1 MNASTTL
8 LVTCSTVF
16 LAQLGMSIYLPA
28 LPQIARDLSADAS
41 QVSWGLAVYLIGMAL
56 PMLFWG
62 SLGQRVGRKPVL
74 LAALGLYGLGN
85 LALPL
90 GQTLESF
97 LFLRLVQGIGAS
109 GISVMARVLI
119 RDSFRGDLLAKALS
133 WISIS
138 FVVALG
144 IGQYLG
150 SIIQVALGWPAIF
163 YLLGGVSLLMA
174 MVVARITFPA
184 LVEDNAQSSAWPSYW
199 RILRDRAF
207 LLPALTGGLGYGVII
222 AFNTAAPLILQG
234 LFNWSAVEYGLLG
247 WPISA
252 AYFLGALGVNVFVL
266 RTGQR
271 WLMVAGVGLVLAG
284 SAGMLLGSIAG
295 SFSGAAVLVALLL
308 CGVRPIIEL
317 PDQPVP
323 GQRRFAGRRC
333 LCDGVER
340 FHSSADGR
348 RHRRDRQPDR
358 ESAGMA
364 TFSVLHLAGLG
375 RDALRDARAQPSNRL
390 ERVAEDLLDLAL
402 IRRPWIGQPAGVL
415 QGIAGE

>member
-1 MNASTTL
+1 MKSSTTL

-28 LPQIARDLSADAS
+28 LPEMARYLSADAS

-62 SLGQRVGRKPVL
+62 SLAQRIGRKPVL
-74 LAALGLYGLGN
+74 LAALGIYGVGN

-97 LFLRLVQGIGAS
+97 LFFRLVQGIGAS

-133 WISIS
+133 WLSIS

-150 SIIQVALGWPAIF
+150 SVIQVALGWPAIF
-163 YLLGGVSLLMA
+163 YLLGSVSLLLA
-174 MVVARITFPA
+174 MVVARVTFPVR
-184 LVEDNAQSSAWPSYW
+184 VEDTVQSSAWPSYW

-207 LLPALTGGLGYGVII
+207 LLPALTGGLGYGVIV

-234 LFNWSAVEYGLLG
+234 PFNWSAVEYGLLG

-252 AYFLGALGVNVFVL
+252 GYFLGALAVNGLVL

-271 WLMVAGVGLVLAG
+271 RMMTAGVGLVLAG
-284 SAGMLLGSIAG
+284 SAVMLLGSFVGTSIALLFWLPYCVAVFGQSLNYPISLALANDG
-295 SFSGAAVLVALLL
+295 SPVGGAYAMALSGFIHQLMAAVIGGIASLIASQQAWPLSLL
-308 CGVRPIIEL
+308 CTL
-317 PDQPVP
+317 
-323 GQRRFAGRRC
+323 
-333 LCDGVER
+333 
-340 FHSSADGR
+340 
-348 RHRRDRQPDR
+348 
-358 ESAGMA
+358 
-364 TFSVLHLAGLG
+364 
-375 RDALRDARAQPSNRL
+375 
-390 ERVAEDLLDLAL
+390 LAL
-402 IRRPWIGQPAGVL
+402 GAMLCVI
-415 QGIAGE
+415 IAPGRKTA

>member
-1 MNASTTL
+1 MKSSTTL

-28 LPQIARDLSADAS
+28 LPDIARGLSADAS

-62 SLGQRVGRKPVL
+62 SLGQRIGRKPVL
-74 LAALGLYGLGN
+74 LAALGIYGLGN

-90 GQTLESF
+90 SQSLETF
-97 LFLRLVQGIGAS
+97 LFWRLVQGMGAS

-133 WISIS
+133 WLSIS

-150 SIIQVALGWPAIF
+150 SIIQVVLGWPAIF
-163 YLLGGVSLLMA
+163 YLLGGASLLMA
-174 MVVARITFPA
+174 MAVARVTFP
-184 LVEDNAQSSAWPSYW
+184 LLNEEPVQSSAWPSYG

-207 LLPALTGGLGYGVII
+207 LLPALAGGLGYGVII

-234 LFNWSAVEYGLLG
+234 PFNWSAVEYGLLG

-252 AYFLGALGVNVFVL
+252 AYFLGALGVNAFVL

-271 WLMVAGVGLVLAG
+271 WLMTAGVGLVLGG
-284 SAGMLLGSIAG
+284 SAVMLLGSIAG
-295 SFSGAAVLVALLL
+295 TSVALLL
-308 CGVRPIIEL
+308 WLPYCFAVFGQSLNYPISL
-317 PDQPVP
+317 SLANDGSPV
-323 GQRRFAGRRC
+323 GGAY
-333 LCDGVER
+333 
-340 FHSSADGR
+340 A
-348 RHRRDRQPDR
+348 
-358 ESAGMA
+358 MA
-364 TFSVLHLAGLG
+364 LSGFIHQLMAAIIGAIASLIASQQAWPLSLFCTL
-375 RDALRDARAQPSNRL
+375 
-390 ERVAEDLLDLAL
+390 LAL
-402 IRRPWIGQPAGVL
+402 GAMVCVRLAPGRQTD
-415 QGIAGE
+415 

>member
-1 MNASTTL
+1 MKTSTTL
-8 LVTCSTVF
+8 LITCSSVF

-28 LPQIARDLSADAS
+28 LPEMAGSLSANAS

-62 SLGQRVGRKPVL
+62 SLGQRLGRKPVL
-74 LAALGLYGLGN
+74 LAALFIYGLGN

-90 GQTLESF
+90 SQTLESF
-97 LFLRLVQGIGAS
+97 LLFRLIQGIGAS

-119 RDSFRGDLLAKALS
+119 RDSYRGELLAKAMS

-150 SIIQVALGWPAIF
+150 SIIQSTLGWPGIF
-163 YLLGGVSLLMA
+163 YLLGSASLLMA
-174 MVVARITFPA
+174 GLVAQVRFPV
-184 LVEDNAQSSAWPSYW
+184 LNEKNLPSSAWSNYC

-234 LFNWSAVEYGLLG
+234 PFNWSAVEYGLLG

-252 AYFLGALGVNVFVL
+252 AYFLGALAVNRFVL

-271 WLMVAGVGLVLAG
+271 WLMKVGVGLVLAG
-284 SAGMLLGSIAG
+284 SAVMLLGSLAG
-295 SFSGAAVLVALLL
+295 SAFALLFWLPYCVAVFGQSLNYPISLSQANDGSPVGGAYAMALSGFIHQLMAAAIGAIASMIASEQAWPLSLL
-308 CGVRPIIEL
+308 CTL
-317 PDQPVP
+317 LATAAMLCLMLAP
-323 GQRRFAGRRC
+323 GRK
-333 LCDGVER
+333 
-340 FHSSADGR
+340 
-348 RHRRDRQPDR
+348 
-358 ESAGMA
+358 
-364 TFSVLHLAGLG
+364 
-375 RDALRDARAQPSNRL
+375 
-390 ERVAEDLLDLAL
+390 
-402 IRRPWIGQPAGVL
+402 PA
-415 QGIAGE
+415 

>member
-1 MNASTTL
+1 MKSTTTL

-28 LPQIARDLSADAS
+28 LPEIARDLSADAS

-62 SLGQRVGRKPVL
+62 SLGQRIGRKPVL
-74 LAALGLYGLGN
+74 LAALGIYGMAN

-90 GQTLESF
+90 SQTLESF
-97 LFLRLVQGIGAS
+97 LAFRLVQGIGAS

-119 RDSFRGDLLAKALS
+119 RDSFRGELLAKALS

-163 YLLGGVSLLMA
+163 YLLGAVSLMMGL
-174 MVVARITFPA
+174 VVARVTFPVLA
-184 LVEDNAQSSAWPSYW
+184 EENAPSSAWPSYW
-199 RILRDRAF
+199 RILRHRAF
-207 LLPALTGGLGYGVII
+207 LLPALTGGLGYGVIV

-234 LFNWSAVEYGLLG
+234 PFNWSAVEYGVLG

-252 AYFLGALGVNVFVL
+252 AYFLGALAVNSFVL

-271 WLMVAGVGLVLAG
+271 GLMTAGVGLVLAG
-284 SAGMLLGSIAG
+284 SAVMLLGSLAG
-295 SFSGAAVLVALLL
+295 TSVALLFWLPYCVAVFGQSLTYPISLSLANDGSPVGGAYAMALSGFIHQLMAAVIGGIASLIASPQAWPLSLL
-308 CGVRPIIEL
+308 CTL
-317 PDQPVP
+317 
-323 GQRRFAGRRC
+323 
-333 LCDGVER
+333 
-340 FHSSADGR
+340 
-348 RHRRDRQPDR
+348 
-358 ESAGMA
+358 
-364 TFSVLHLAGLG
+364 
-375 RDALRDARAQPSNRL
+375 
-390 ERVAEDLLDLAL
+390 LAL
-402 IRRPWIGQPAGVL
+402 GAMLCLMLAPGRKTS
-415 QGIAGE
+415 

>member
-1 MNASTTL
+1 MKSSTTL

-97 LFLRLVQGIGAS
+97 LFLRLAQGIGAS

-150 SIIQVALGWPAIF
+150 SIIQVTLGWPAIF
-163 YLLGGVSLLMA
+163 YLLGGVSLVMA

-184 LVEDNAQSSAWPSYW
+184 LAEDNVQLSTWPSYW
-199 RILRDRAF
+199 RILRHRAF

-271 WLMVAGVGLVLAG
+271 WLMAVGVGLVLAG
-284 SAGMLLGSIAG
+284 SAVMLLGSIAG
-295 SFSGAAVLVALLL
+295 ASVALLFWL
-308 CGVRPIIEL
+308 PYCFAVFGQSLNYPISL
-317 PDQPVP
+317 SLANDGSPV
-323 GQRRFAGRRC
+323 GGAY
-333 LCDGVER
+333 
-340 FHSSADGR
+340 A
-348 RHRRDRQPDR
+348 
-358 ESAGMA
+358 MA
-364 TFSVLHLAGLG
+364 LSGFIHQLMAAIIGGIASLITSQQAWPLSLFCTL
-375 RDALRDARAQPSNRL
+375 
-390 ERVAEDLLDLAL
+390 LAL
-402 IRRPWIGQPAGVL
+402 GAMLCVL
-415 QGIAGE
+415 LAPSRQTD

>member
-1 MNASTTL
+1 LKSSTTL

-28 LPQIARDLSADAS
+28 LPEMARHQSADAS

-62 SLGQRVGRKPVL
+62 SLGQRIGRKPVL
-74 LAALGLYGLGN
+74 LAALGIYGAGN

-97 LFLRLVQGIGAS
+97 LFFRLVQGIGAS

-133 WISIS
+133 WLSIS

-150 SIIQVALGWPAIF
+150 SVIQVALGWPAIF
-163 YLLGGVSLLMA
+163 YLLGSVSLLLA
-174 MVVARITFPA
+174 MVVARVTFPMRT
-184 LVEDNAQSSAWPSYW
+184 EDTVQSSAWPSYW
-199 RILRDRAF
+199 RILCDRAF

-234 LFNWSAVEYGLLG
+234 PFNWSAVEYGLLG

-252 AYFLGALGVNVFVL
+252 AYFLGALGVNGFVL

-271 WLMVAGVGLVLAG
+271 RLMTAGVGLVLSG
-284 SAGMLLGSIAG
+284 SLVMLLGSITG
-295 SFSGAAVLVALLL
+295 SSLAMLFWLPYCVAVFGQSLNYPISLSLANDGSPIGGAYAMALSGFIHQLMAAAIGGIASLIASQQAWPLSLL
-308 CGVRPIIEL
+308 CTLLALGAMLCVII
-317 PDQPVP
+317 
-323 GQRRFAGRRC
+323 A
-333 LCDGVER
+333 
-340 FHSSADGR
+340 
-348 RHRRDRQPDR
+348 PDR
-358 ESAGMA
+358 KA
-364 TFSVLHLAGLG
+364 
-375 RDALRDARAQPSNRL
+375 D
-390 ERVAEDLLDLAL
+390 
-402 IRRPWIGQPAGVL
+402 
-415 QGIAGE
+415 

>member
-1 MNASTTL
+1 MKSSTTL
-8 LVTCSTVF
+8 LVTCGTVF

-28 LPQIARDLSADAS
+28 LPDMARDLSADAS

-62 SLGQRVGRKPVL
+62 SLGQRTGRKPVL
-74 LAALGLYGLGN
+74 LAALGIYGLGN

-90 GQTLESF
+90 SQTLESF
-97 LFLRLVQGIGAS
+97 LAFRLVQGIGAS

-163 YLLGGVSLLMA
+163 YLLGSVSLMMGL
-174 MVVARITFPA
+174 VVARVTFPVLA
-184 LVEDNAQSSAWPSYW
+184 NENVPSSAWPSYW
-199 RILRDRAF
+199 RILRHRAF
-207 LLPALTGGLGYGVII
+207 LLPALTGGLGYGVIV

-234 LFNWSAVEYGLLG
+234 PFNWSAVEYGLLG

-252 AYFLGALGVNVFVL
+252 AYFLGALAVNGFVL

-271 WLMVAGVGLVLAG
+271 GLMTAGVGLVLAG
-284 SAGMLLGSIAG
+284 SAVMLLGSLAG
-295 SFSGAAVLVALLL
+295 TSVALLFWLPYCVAVFGQSLTYPISLSLANDGSPVGGAYAMASSGFIHQLMAAVIGGIASLIASPQAWPLSLMCTLLALGAML
-308 CGVRPIIEL
+308 CVML
-317 PDQPVP
+317 VP
-323 GQRRFAGRRC
+323 GRKT
-333 LCDGVER
+333 
-340 FHSSADGR
+340 S
-348 RHRRDRQPDR
+348 
-358 ESAGMA
+358 
-364 TFSVLHLAGLG
+364 
-375 RDALRDARAQPSNRL
+375 
-390 ERVAEDLLDLAL
+390 
-402 IRRPWIGQPAGVL
+402 
-415 QGIAGE
+415 

>member
-1 MNASTTL
+1 MKSRTTL

-28 LPQIARDLSADAS
+28 LPEMARHLSAEAS
-41 QVSWGLAVYLIGMAL
+41 QLSWGLAVYLIGMAL

-62 SLGQRVGRKPVL
+62 SLGQRLGRKPVL
-74 LAALGLYGLGN
+74 LAALGIYGVGN

-97 LFLRLVQGIGAS
+97 LIFRLLQGVGAS

-163 YLLGGVSLLMA
+163 YGLGTVSLVMA
-174 MVVARITFPA
+174 GIVARVAFPV
-184 LVEDNAQSSAWPSYW
+184 LTDESSPASSWSSYR
-199 RILRDRAF
+199 RIVCHRAF
-207 LLPALTGGLGYGVII
+207 LLPALAGGLGYGVII

-234 LFNWSAVEYGLLG
+234 PFNWSAVEYGLLG

-252 AYFLGALGVNVFVL
+252 AYFLGALGVNRFVL
-266 RTGQR
+266 RTGQH
-271 WLMVAGVGLVLAG
+271 WLMTLGVGLVLAG
-284 SAGMLLGSIAG
+284 SAVMLLGSVAG
-295 SFSGAAVLVALLL
+295 TSVALLFWLPYCVAVFGQSLNYPISLSQANDGSPVGGAYAMALSGFIHQLMAAVIGGIASLIASQQAWPLSLL
-308 CGVRPIIEL
+308 CTL
-317 PDQPVP
+317 
-323 GQRRFAGRRC
+323 
-333 LCDGVER
+333 
-340 FHSSADGR
+340 
-348 RHRRDRQPDR
+348 
-358 ESAGMA
+358 
-364 TFSVLHLAGLG
+364 
-375 RDALRDARAQPSNRL
+375 
-390 ERVAEDLLDLAL
+390 LAL
-402 IRRPWIGQPAGVL
+402 GAMLCVSLAPGRKTA
-415 QGIAGE
+415 

>member
-1 MNASTTL
+1 MKSSTTL

-28 LPQIARDLSADAS
+28 LPEIARHLSAEAS

-62 SLGQRVGRKPVL
+62 SLGQRLGRKPVL
-74 LAALGLYGLGN
+74 LAALGIYGLGN

-97 LFLRLVQGIGAS
+97 LFFRLLQGIGAS

-150 SIIQVALGWPAIF
+150 SIIQVAFGWPAIF
-163 YLLGGVSLLMA
+163 YLLGAVSLV
-174 MVVARITFPA
+174 MVVIVARVAFPV
-184 LVEDNAQSSAWPSYW
+184 LTDESSPSSSWSSYG
-199 RILRDRAF
+199 RILHHRAF
-207 LLPALTGGLGYGVII
+207 LLPALAGGLGYGVIV

-234 LFNWSAVEYGLLG
+234 PFNWTAVEYGLLG

-252 AYFLGALGVNVFVL
+252 AYFLGALGVNRFVL
-266 RTGQR
+266 RTGQH
-271 WLMVAGVGLVLAG
+271 WLMTLGVALVLAG
-284 SAGMLLGSIAG
+284 SAVMLLGSVAG
-295 SFSGAAVLVALLL
+295 TSVALLFWLPYCFAVLGQSLNYPISLSLANNGSPVGGAYAMALSGFIHQLMAAVIGGIASLIASQQAWPLSLL
-308 CGVRPIIEL
+308 CTL
-317 PDQPVP
+317 
-323 GQRRFAGRRC
+323 
-333 LCDGVER
+333 
-340 FHSSADGR
+340 
-348 RHRRDRQPDR
+348 
-358 ESAGMA
+358 
-364 TFSVLHLAGLG
+364 
-375 RDALRDARAQPSNRL
+375 
-390 ERVAEDLLDLAL
+390 LAL
-402 IRRPWIGQPAGVL
+402 GAMLCVRLAPARRTA
-415 QGIAGE
+415 

>member
-1 MNASTTL
+1 MKSSTTL

-28 LPQIARDLSADAS
+28 LPDIARGLSADAS

-62 SLGQRVGRKPVL
+62 SLGQRIGRKPVL
-74 LAALGLYGLGN
+74 LAALGIYGLGN

-90 GQTLESF
+90 SQSLETF
-97 LFLRLVQGIGAS
+97 LFWRLVQGMGAS

-133 WISIS
+133 WLSIS

-163 YLLGGVSLLMA
+163 YLLGGASLLMA
-174 MVVARITFPA
+174 MAVARVTFP
-184 LVEDNAQSSAWPSYW
+184 LLNEEPVQSSAWPSYW

-207 LLPALTGGLGYGVII
+207 LLPALAGGLGYGVII

-234 LFNWSAVEYGLLG
+234 PFNWSAVEYGLLG

-252 AYFLGALGVNVFVL
+252 AYFLGALGVNAFVL

-271 WLMVAGVGLVLAG
+271 WLMTAGVGLVLGG
-284 SAGMLLGSIAG
+284 SAVMLLGSIAG
-295 SFSGAAVLVALLL
+295 TSVALLL
-308 CGVRPIIEL
+308 WLPYCFAVFGQSLNYPISL
-317 PDQPVP
+317 SLANDGSPV
-323 GQRRFAGRRC
+323 GGAY
-333 LCDGVER
+333 
-340 FHSSADGR
+340 A
-348 RHRRDRQPDR
+348 
-358 ESAGMA
+358 MA
-364 TFSVLHLAGLG
+364 LSGFIHQLMAAIIGAIASLIASQQAWPLSLFCTL
-375 RDALRDARAQPSNRL
+375 
-390 ERVAEDLLDLAL
+390 LAL
-402 IRRPWIGQPAGVL
+402 GAMVCVRLAPGRQTD
-415 QGIAGE
+415 

>member
-1 MNASTTL
+1 MKSSTTL

-28 LPQIARDLSADAS
+28 LPDIARDLSAEAS

-62 SLGQRVGRKPVL
+62 SLGQRLGRKPVL
-74 LAALGLYGLGN
+74 LAALGIYGLGN

-97 LFLRLVQGIGAS
+97 LVWRLVQGIGAS

-150 SIIQVALGWPAIF
+150 SIIQVALGWSAIF

-174 MVVARITFPA
+174 LIVSRVTFA
-184 LVEDNAQSSAWPSYW
+184 LLAEDNVLSSAWPSYW

-234 LFNWSAVEYGLLG
+234 PFNWSALEYGLLG

-252 AYFLGALGVNVFVL
+252 AYFLGALAVNAFVL
-266 RTGQR
+266 RTGRR
-271 WLMVAGVGLVLAG
+271 WLMSAGVILVLGGCAV
-284 SAGMLLGSIAG
+284 MLLGSIAG
-295 SFSGAAVLVALLL
+295 TSVALLFWLPYCFAVFGQSLNYPISLALANDGSPVGGAYAMALSGFIHQLLAAIIGGVASLIASQQAWPLSLFCTLLALGAML
-308 CGVRPIIEL
+308 CVRL
-317 PDQPVP
+317 
-323 GQRRFAGRRC
+323 A
-333 LCDGVER
+333 
-340 FHSSADGR
+340 
-348 RHRRDRQPDR
+348 RDRQID
-358 ESAGMA
+358 
-364 TFSVLHLAGLG
+364 
-375 RDALRDARAQPSNRL
+375 
-390 ERVAEDLLDLAL
+390 
-402 IRRPWIGQPAGVL
+402 
-415 QGIAGE
+415 

>member
-1 MNASTTL
+1 MKSSTTL

-28 LPQIARDLSADAS
+28 LPDIARGLSADAS

-62 SLGQRVGRKPVL
+62 SLGQRIGRKPVL
-74 LAALGLYGLGN
+74 LAALGIYGLGN

-90 GQTLESF
+90 SQSLETF
-97 LFLRLVQGIGAS
+97 LFWRLVQGMGAS

-133 WISIS
+133 WLSIS

-163 YLLGGVSLLMA
+163 YLLGGASLLLAMA
-174 MVVARITFPA
+174 VARVTFP
-184 LVEDNAQSSAWPSYW
+184 LLNEEPVQSSAWPRYW

-207 LLPALTGGLGYGVII
+207 LLPALAGGLGYGVII

-234 LFNWSAVEYGLLG
+234 PFNWSAVEYGLLG

-252 AYFLGALGVNVFVL
+252 AYFLGALGVNAFVL

-271 WLMVAGVGLVLAG
+271 WLMTAGVGLVLGG
-284 SAGMLLGSIAG
+284 SAVMLLGSIAG
-295 SFSGAAVLVALLL
+295 TSIALLL
-308 CGVRPIIEL
+308 WLPYCFAVFGQSLNYPISL
-317 PDQPVP
+317 SLANDGSPV
-323 GQRRFAGRRC
+323 GGAY
-333 LCDGVER
+333 
-340 FHSSADGR
+340 A
-348 RHRRDRQPDR
+348 
-358 ESAGMA
+358 MA
-364 TFSVLHLAGLG
+364 LSGFIHQLMAAIIGAIASLIASQQAWPLSLFCTL
-375 RDALRDARAQPSNRL
+375 
-390 ERVAEDLLDLAL
+390 LAL
-402 IRRPWIGQPAGVL
+402 GAMVCVRLAPGRQTD
-415 QGIAGE
+415 